1 MIPVRLKYFEEG
13 PSWTERRPSS
23 AAEATGTST
32 GGTAPASLAKAFSVS
47 TIDLSGGI
55 SSVGEME
62 SFNNALAASSPS
74 FVFVHNATLV
84 ARQQMM
90 QSSYVR
96 KMYGITEL
104 VRYEPREGAEKG
116 SLALVRVGVVCES
129 ADSAVK
135 LLDSSLGGGG
145 CVRFFMMLQV
155 RSFAGASM
163 TVSAVYID
171 PAAMLWQRVAVLTH
185 LFPQLVNADLVLLV
199 SNLFLSQT
207 GALSLE
213 TSAELHAVCTAKGF
227 SDAAEESVE
236 KNSGGHGGVGQQEWS
251 VWVKSSKFAATHL
264 THEALLS
271 AAAGAKA
278 SAGITTVTLSCRGAA
293 AITIP
298 QPRSAK
304 SANSRG
310 SPASTATP
318 AIMTDPA
325 ILSAEAAGK
334 GITTAAKG
342 GGSVIIER
350 LLQQQQQQ
358 QQQQQ
363 AVPRWRT
370 SHSYTLKNNEKLNSH
385 ELAFDVSAHFASVP
399 EVVEALN
406 NRSIYWPAEYCVAH
420 NVILASDNVGPGDK
434 RVMLRR
440 YAREYKNSAALLSQM
455 FSHAGSI
462 HCSPNTG
469 ANVHSASQ
477 EVATEKS
484 PWLKR
489 VVAMSN
495 HTKNESNGEDT
506 PSLPSTSR
514 VVKREEELRSRI
526 WDASWCTVIYQVTPR
541 EMKFNITSVVG
552 IGKDNLNEAIQ
563 WLNLRS
569 QPKAKAPHGKE
580 NPLQNYAYDY
590 ALLFSTEHQGYYLIA
605 ATHVPCDIV
614 ACRAAA

>member
-23 AAEATGTST
+23 AAEATGTSA
-32 GGTAPASLAKAFSVS
+32 GGTAAASLAKAFSVS
-47 TIDLSGGI
+47 TIDLSGGL

-62 SFNNALAASSPS
+62 SFNNTLAASLPS
-74 FVFVHNATLV
+74 FVFIHNATLV

-104 VRYEPREGAEKG
+104 VRYEPREGTEKG
-116 SLALVRVGVVCES
+116 SLALVRVGVCCES

-236 KNSGGHGGVGQQEWS
+236 KNNGGHGGGGLQEWS

-264 THEALLS
+264 THEALFS

-278 SAGITTVTLSCRGAA
+278 SAGITTVTLSCRSAA

-325 ILSAEAAGK
+325 ILARRRRGK
-334 GITTAAKG
+334 ASRRQQRR
-342 GGSVIIER
+342 GSVIIER
-350 LLQQQQQQ
+350 LLQQ
-358 QQQQQ
+358 
-363 AVPRWRT
+363 R
-370 SHSYTLKNNEKLNSH
+370 NNNNNNS
-385 ELAFDVSAHFASVP
+385 
-399 EVVEALN
+399 N
-406 NRSIYWPAEYCVAH
+406 N
-420 NVILASDNVGPGDK
+420 
-434 RVMLRR
+434 
-440 YAREYKNSAALLSQM
+440 NSNSSRLC
-455 FSHAGSI
+455 HAG
-462 HCSPNTG
+462 G
-469 ANVHSASQ
+469 
-477 EVATEKS
+477 
-484 PWLKR
+484 
-489 VVAMSN
+489 
-495 HTKNESNGEDT
+495 
-506 PSLPSTSR
+506 
-514 VVKREEELRSRI
+514 
-526 WDASWCTVIYQVTPR
+526 PR
-541 EMKFNITSVVG
+541 
-552 IGKDNLNEAIQ
+552 
-563 WLNLRS
+563 
-569 QPKAKAPHGKE
+569 
-580 NPLQNYAYDY
+580 
-590 ALLFSTEHQGYYLIA
+590 
-605 ATHVPCDIV
+605 THIL
-614 ACRAAA
+614 